1 MTRGLVLG
9 VGLSSSATAEEVRA
23 LVDAVLGEH
32 ELELSEIDSI
42 ATRERFAGD
51 ERLQL
56 GPPIVGFEDRILEAT
71 SAPCSR
77 TVGIRA
83 RVAET
88 AALLAAASGGA
99 GRLLAPAR
107 RSAHVTVAV
116 ATSSAGRPS

>member
-1 MTRGLVLG
+1 VTRGLVLG

-23 LVDAVLGEH
+23 LVYAVLGEH

-42 ATRERFAGD
+42 ATREQFARD

-56 GPPIVGFEDRILEAT
+56 GPRIVGYDDRVLEAT